1 MVTAA
6 EDGTG
11 SELLL
16 GIDVGSTNVKAA
28 VFDLSGAC
36 VALASAPMV
45 THVPRPGRAFYRPE
59 EIWGQVV
66 RAVKEALDPLPE
78 SRRRAIAGVSVAS
91 VGEAGVPLD
100 ARGEPVYD
108 VIAWFDTRSQL
119 QAERLA
125 ATVERDALF
134 AISGLSLQPIWS
146 LCKILWLKDE
156 APEAWSRTARWLNVA
171 DYVAYRLCGV
181 PATDYSLASRTH
193 AFDLA
198 NRVWHDGLLRDLG
211 VSPSIFAPAVPSG
224 TRLDTVSREA
234 ARATG
239 LPTSAVVCAGG
250 HDHVVGALGA
260 GVVAPGQMLNS
271 LGTAEAIFLPLDHAI
286 RDPTLGAEGY
296 TQGCHVVPDRY
307 YVFAGQYT
315 TGASIAWANEV
326 LGGDVPIETLL
337 EEAEA
342 VPPGSH
348 GVAFLPHLR
357 LANPPV
363 DDPRS
368 RGAFVGLHTDTKRGA
383 LLRAV
388 LEGLALESRQS
399 LQGLVAHG
407 GVPHPREAVAIGGVT
422 RNALLMRIRA
432 SAFDLPF
439 VVADAPE
446 ATALGAAMLGGMG
459 SDVYRDAAD
468 ALAHVAVPSHRVEP
482 DPADVA
488 RYDRLYEGVYRHLYP
503 AVRDL
508 SHAIGRYLADADAAA
523 PAAGEPAP

>member
-1 MVTAA
+1 VTNGAS
-6 EDGTG
+6 G

-28 VFDLSGAC
+28 VFDLSGAA
-36 VALASAPMV
+36 VALASTPMM

-59 EIWGQVV
+59 EIWRQVV
-66 RAVKEALDPLPE
+66 RAVKAALDQTPA
-78 SRRRAIAGVSVAS
+78 SGRHAIKGVSVAS

-100 ARGEPVYD
+100 AHSEPVHD
-108 VIAWFDTRSQL
+108 VIAWFDTRSQP
-119 QAERLA
+119 QAEWLA
-125 ATVERDALF
+125 RTIGRDELF

-156 APEAWSRTARWLNVA
+156 APEAWSRTVLWLNVA

-181 PATDYSLASRTH
+181 PTTDFSLASRTH
-193 AFDLA
+193 AFDLGGRA
-198 NRVWHDGLLRDLG
+198 WHEGLLREIG
-211 VSPSIFAPAVPSG
+211 ISPSIFAPAVASG
-224 TRLDTVSREA
+224 ARLDTVTLEA

-271 LGTAEAIFLPLDHAI
+271 LGTAEAIFLPLDRAI
-286 RDPTLGAEGY
+286 RDPRLGAEGY
-296 TQGCHVVPDRY
+296 TQGCHVVPSRY
-307 YVFAGQYT
+307 YAFAGQYT

-326 LGGDVPIETLL
+326 LGGDVPLETLL
-337 EEAEA
+337 EEADA

-399 LQGLVAHG
+399 LQGLVAHD
-407 GVPHPREAVAIGGVT
+407 GVPRPREAVAIGGVT

-432 SAFDLPF
+432 SALNLPY

-446 ATALGAAMLGGMG
+446 ATALGAAMLGGIG
-459 SDVYRDAAD
+459 SGVYRDADD
-468 ALAHVAVPSHRVEP
+468 ALSHVAVPVHRVEP
-482 DPADVA
+482 VPSDAA
-488 RYDRLYEGVYRHLYP
+488 LYHRLYDGVYRQLYP
-503 AVRDL
+503 SVRDI
-508 SHAIGRYLADADAAA
+508 SHAIGRYLADSDVEDH
-523 PAAGEPAP
+523 GREPTAT